1 MEKRPRTSR
10 TYEIAGRAGLF
21 ARAVVYALIAGL
33 MLRAVFL
40 SGSGGGAE
48 GGQEGVRPSEAFQW
62 LETEIYGQ
70 ALLLAI
76 GLGLALYALWRF
88 VEAGADTGD
97 EGDGAEGVLAR
108 AGMAASGA
116 GYALVGVAAIAVLF
130 GREQSG
136 GGGGG
141 GGATKT
147 TVQWLL
153 EQPFGPALAIVLG
166 LGLAGIGC
174 AQIWRAWKG
183 EWKDDLDLSGWAGR
197 TTGAITA
204 AIGLRGLLFILVG
217 VFVIL
222 AGWHVDPSEAKG
234 LSGAITWLRQQ
245 PYGVF
250 LYILGALALAGYGL
264 YSFVQSRRLNFAP
277 SRHA

>member
-1 MEKRPRTSR
+1 MQKRPETSK
-10 TYEIAGRAGLF
+10 TYEIVGRTGLF

-40 SGSGGGAE
+40 PGGGGGGAE

-70 ALLLAI
+70 ILLAAI
-76 GLGLALYALWRF
+76 GLGLFLYAIWRF
-88 VEAGADTGD
+88 IEAGMDTSD
-97 EGDGAEGVLAR
+97 EGRDAEGALAR
-108 AGMAASGA
+108 AGMAASGG
-116 GYALVGVAAIAVLF
+116 GYALVGLAAIAVLF
-130 GREQSG
+130 GRNQGE
-136 GGGGG
+136 GGG
-141 GGATKT
+141 GGATQK

-166 LGLAGIGC
+166 LVLLGIGG

-183 EWKDDLDLSGWAGR
+183 EWKDDLDLGGWAGR
-197 TTGAITA
+197 TTGVIAA
-204 AIGLRGLLFILVG
+204 AIGLRGALFMVVG

-222 AGWHVDPSEAKG
+222 AGWQVDPSDAKG

-250 LYILGALALAGYGL
+250 LYVLGALALAGYGL
-264 YSFVQSRRLNFAP
+264 YSFVQSRRMDFGP
-277 SRHA
+277 SAHA

>member
-1 MEKRPRTSR
+1 MAHAPETSKSF
-10 TYEIAGRAGLF
+10 EIAGRAGLV

-40 SGSGGGAE
+40 SGSGGGAD

-70 ALLLAI
+70 ALLAAT
-76 GLGLALYALWRF
+76 GFGLALYATWRF
-88 VEAGADTGD
+88 IQAGADTGD
-97 EGDGAEGVLAR
+97 EGEDAEGALAR

-116 GYALVGVAAIAVLF
+116 GYALVGFTAIAVLF
-130 GREQSG
+130 GASQG
-136 GGGGG
+136 GGNG

-147 TVQWLL
+147 AVQWLL

-166 LGLAGIGC
+166 LVLAGIGG
-174 AQIWRAWKG
+174 AQIWRAYKG

-197 TTGAITA
+197 TTGIIAA
-204 AIGLRGLLFILVG
+204 AIALRGMLFILVG
-217 VFVIL
+217 VFVVL
-222 AGWHVDPSEAKG
+222 AGWQVDPSDAKG

-245 PYGVF
+245 PYGVYF
-250 LYILGALALAGYGL
+250 YSLGALALAGYGL
-264 YSFVQSRRLNFAP
+264 YSFVQARCMDFGP
-277 SRHA
+277 SPNA